1 MVSSSAWFHGPL
13 LSCEHGCGSILS
25 SSFMSRG
32 SCSYF
37 WWQMYKFLKDFISVM
52 CGELSKE
59 QVDLRNF
66 STELV
71 RHSFIDENG
80 YF

>member
-1 MVSSSAWFHGPL
+1 
-13 LSCEHGCGSILS
+13 
-25 SSFMSRG
+25 
-32 SCSYF
+32 
-37 WWQMYKFLKDFISVM
+37 MYKFLKVFIGVM
-52 CGELSKE
+52 CGELFKE
-59 QVDLRNF
+59 QVALSNF